1 MLNAVILLMTLS
13 IMVQQEFYTIKGCVI
28 TVYRDGVAHVYIE
41 AYVDEMEPYIVL
53 PLLSS
58 IEKISNIIV
67 LDESNEVLDYD
78 YGENNTIIIYSLGAK
93 QVKLEYETTGL
104 TSMEYGLWTI
114 RVPAPFNM
122 VIRLPE
128 DAVIISINAA
138 PEEIKAVDRRIEVT
152 LTPGEWEISYEL
164 PIAPPTRPTTPP
176 TTPGQPPTTPTTA
189 SYINIV
195 IYIVVGVCV
204 LCAAIIAALY
214 ARRRWRARGLSGEE
228 MEVVKFIRERGG
240 RALEAELRERFPH
253 IPRTSMWRMIRRL
266 EKRGIVKVKKVG
278 LQNVVE
284 LE

>member
-1 MLNAVILLMTLS
+1 MLNVVILLMTLS

-128 DAVIISINAA
+128 DAVIIYINAA

-189 SYINIV
+189 SYIDIV

-266 EKRGIVKVKKVG
+266 EK
-278 LQNVVE
+278 
-284 LE
+284 